1 MGRIAVSA
9 LKPGMLLDSE
19 VSNDRRQS
27 LATAGTVADE
37 RLIRVLRTWRIVEA
51 DVQVWIRLRSKR

>member
-27 LATAGTVADE
+27 LATAGTVVDE
-37 RLIRVLRTWRIVEA
+37 RLIRVLRTWGIVEA